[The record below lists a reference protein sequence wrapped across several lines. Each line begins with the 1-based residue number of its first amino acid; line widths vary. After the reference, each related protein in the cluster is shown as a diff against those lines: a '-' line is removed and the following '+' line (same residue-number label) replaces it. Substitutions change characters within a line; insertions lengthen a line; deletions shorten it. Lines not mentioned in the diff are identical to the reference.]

1 MPTKILNNLLGPFL
15 QTGANNLALNFHL
28 NGGIN
33 LRSPLAA
40 SWSVKLNT
48 ILITALFYTDRG
60 KEILIPLNESFSLVV
75 PLSLSHLPCHP
86 KQEEKGLVCTH
97 CPYFLVL
104 SLLCPGPKPFN
115 KCLSGWL
122 NLAKRPSVSKV
133 QGSIC
138 DSCASFSSWMPL
150 GLLGNQL
157 SLLSAL

>member
-1 MPTKILNNLLGPFL
+1 MPSTVPTKILNNLLGPFL

-75 PLSLSHLPCHP
+75 P
-86 KQEEKGLVCTH
+86 
-97 CPYFLVL
+97 CPF
-104 SLLCPGPKPFN
+104 PTFPATPN
-115 KCLSGWL
+115 RR
-122 NLAKRPSVSKV
+122 KR
-133 QGSIC
+133 
-138 DSCASFSSWMPL
+138 A
-150 GLLGNQL
+150 
-157 SLLSAL
+157 